1 MPLAD
6 RLHGLVHAEV
16 DARPVA
22 LARIVIGVAV
32 LLKFA
37 GGVRI
42 LGRLVEPTTIKV
54 PMVPGLPAP
63 TPAIVTTLLV
73 LWAVAGLCFLAGW
86 RTRTAGTI
94 LTLVFIA
101 LLVLDQQTYSN
112 HVYLLALVVGL
123 LTVADSGAAWSLDAR
138 GRPRASVPA
147 WPVFL
152 LQAQTS
158 LVYAFAALSKLTPDY
173 LSGLALA
180 PFVPFHAGVA
190 LIGFPAMAI
199 IVLLLSWAAI
209 PAELVLAVFLWSPRR
224 RVGAALLGV
233 ILHLGMVATIYRMR
247 FDLAV
252 FAVVMW
258 GLYLLFLGPEILPP
272 LERRLA
278 QAAKPKPAPRDVKP
292 QATGG

>member
-1 MPLAD
+1 MSLAD
-6 RLHGLVHAEV
+6 RLHRLIHTEV

-32 LLKFA
+32 LLKL
-37 GGVRI
+37 GGGIRI

-63 TPAIVTTLLV
+63 TPAIVTPLLV

-86 RTRTAGTI
+86 RTRTAGTL
-94 LTLVFIA
+94 LTLVFVV

-180 PFVPFHAGVA
+180 PFVPFQAGVA
-190 LIGFPAMAI
+190 LIGFPAMAT

-209 PAELVLAVFLWSPRR
+209 PAELVLAICLWSPRR

-233 ILHLGMVATIYRMR
+233 ILHLGMVAAIYRMR

-258 GLYLLFLGPEILPP
+258 GLYLLFLGPEVMPP

-278 QAAKPKPAPRDVKP
+278 HAVKPKPAPGEVNP
-292 QATGG
+292 QVTG

>member
-1 MPLAD
+1 MPLAG
-6 RLHGLVHAEV
+6 RLHRLIHAEV

-32 LLKFA
+32 LLKLA

-54 PMVPGLPAP
+54 PMVAGLPAP
-63 TPAIVTTLLV
+63 TPAMVTTLLG
-73 LWAVAGLCFLAGW
+73 LWAVAGVCFLAGW
-86 RTRTAGTI
+86 RTRTAGSV
-94 LTLVFIA
+94 LTLVLA
-101 LLVLDQQTYSN
+101 VMLVLDQQTYSN

-123 LTVADSGAAWSLDAR
+123 LTAADAGAAWSLDAR
-138 GRPRASVPA
+138 RGPRASVPA

-158 LVYAFAALSKLTPDY
+158 LVYTFAALSKLTPDY

-180 PFVPFHAGVA
+180 PFVQLQAGVA
-190 LIGFPAMAI
+190 LIGLPAMAT

-209 PAELVLAVFLWSPRR
+209 PAELVVAACLWSPRR

-233 ILHLGMVATIYRMR
+233 VLHLGMVAAIYRMR

-252 FAVVMW
+252 FAVMMW
-258 GLYLLFLGPEILPP
+258 GLYFLFVGPDVLRS
-272 LERRLA
+272 LERRMA
-278 QAAKPKPAPRDVKP
+278 HAVKPKPAPTDANP
-292 QATGG
+292 QATG